1 MLICVHTHSHSHTIH
16 CRTVDAACLLDRD
29 AVSIQLLQ
37 HLSREAVNGDRESE
51 EEMWKMLKHWNIHA
65 LELLEVS
72 KIASLRIIQWRE
84 EEEEEVENLSIKMFT
99 KLIINIK
106 IQKEKKIHKKWLDQ
120 KTNNNIK
127 YSLSPSLPLSL
138 SDNYIIQTLT
148 VHG

>member
-1 MLICVHTHSHSHTIH
+1 MLICVHTHSHSHIIH

-84 EEEEEVENLSIKMFT
+84 EEEEVEALSIKMFT

-106 IQKEKKIHKKWLDQ
+106 IQKRGKKYTKNDSIKKPII
-120 KTNNNIK
+120 TSNT
-127 YSLSPSLPLSL
+127 PSLPPSL
-138 SDNYIIQTLT
+138 SEW
-148 VHG
+148 

>member
-16 CRTVDAACLLDRD
+16 CRTVDAACLLNRD

-72 KIASLRIIQWRE
+72 KIASLRIIQWRK
-84 EEEEEVENLSIKMFT
+84 EEEEEVENLSIKIMFT

-106 IQKEKKIHKKWLDQ
+106 IQKEKKIHK
-120 KTNNNIK
+120 NNSIK
-127 YSLSPSLPLSL
+127 KPIITSNTPSLPLSL